1 MTLKEIVITLSS
13 CVIITAVTVLAIE
26 AGKIFDNTSQTI
38 TETKKTL
45 DVINVRRQDI
55 CDIIDNIRSLTAR
68 LPGCS

>member
-26 AGKIFDNTSQTI
+26 AGKIFDNTFQTI

-45 DVINVRRQDI
+45 DVINVRRPDI
-55 CDIIDNIRSLTAR
+55 CNAMDKILSLIAR